1 MNYGVRGTHSVVLMS
16 LRPNAPYRDRFEDD
30 GSTLIYEGHDEPRRM
45 GMAQNPKEMDQPEVS
60 EKKRLTQNGLFH
72 RAAQDYRAGNRK
84 AERVRV
90 YEKIKAGIWSYNGVF
105 HLVDSWRERD
115 ELRSV
120 FRFRLV
126 AVEGDEDL
134 FKTIHGGNWTPQGDT
149 DLG

>member
-1 MNYGVRGTHSVVLMS
+1 MRRTEIGSQMT
-16 LRPNAPYRDRFEDD
+16 DRRL
-30 GSTLIYEGHDEPRRM
+30 STEGHDQPRPM

-72 RAAQDYRAGNRK
+72 RAVQDYRAGNRK

-90 YEKIKAGIWSYNGVF
+90 YKKIKAGIWSYNGVF

-120 FRFRLV
+120 FKFRLV

-134 FKTIHGGNWTPQGDT
+134 SRPSTEEIGHRRVIPT
-149 DLG
+149 